1 MPTTTSKLAYKQINE
16 EGVSVNQKNVIM
28 EAIKNY
34 CNMEHYDGKGISLQE
49 IKTITGIEINAVS
62 GRVNDLKKDGLL
74 ETIEKRKCSIT
85 SRLVSPIVPK
95 SDWILSNVFER
106 EESKKIELLLKL
118 YGYTDYKFKT
128 KEDGTI
134 VFMIGY
140 YKHISNND
148 LIRIQVNSNSK
159 IKEHSFYDDDCG
171 YKFWYEVEIKGY
183 ENDNNMEELK

>member
-16 EGVSVNQKNVIM
+16 EGVSGNQKNVIM

-85 SRLVSPIVPK
+85 NRLVSPIVPK

-106 EESKKIELLLKL
+106 EELKKIELLLRL
-118 YGYTDYKFKT
+118 YGYTNYEFQT
-128 KEDGTI
+128 RSNGNI
-134 VFMIGY
+134 GLMIGY
-140 YKHISNND
+140 YKHISKND
-148 LIRIQVNSNSK
+148 LLRIQVNSNSK

-171 YKFWYEVEIKGY
+171 YKFWYEVEIKGD
-183 ENDNNMEELK
+183 ENDINKRT